1 MEGRKRAP
9 FTKLQLEVTL
19 KAHSSTKMRMNM
31 KKEHGKLVFI
41 KDLIEQVRIGIDTG
55 IKVDKVII
63 NFYYPG
69 FGIEQ
74 QKQVIKDLKK
84 MKAILNYRQDQDG
97 FIISKPAKN
106 ALLKYLSNL
115 EAEIIPRHA
124 DKPVTGKL
132 QFNEETGQILFGTMR
147 CQIPINTNQYF
158 LCRKMFSVPLGTPV
172 KEIDILDMID
182 WARDTK
188 RSVYDAMLAVNK
200 KAKQNLGIEKLLK
213 WNAGRVWVNHSK

>member
-1 MEGRKRAP
+1 MK
-9 FTKLQLEVTL
+9 
-19 KAHSSTKMRMNM
+19 M

-41 KDLIEQVRIGIDTG
+41 KDLIEQVRIGIDAG
-55 IKVDKVII
+55 IRVDKVIV

-69 FGIEQ
+69 FGMEQ

-106 ALLKYLSNL
+106 VLLKYLANM
-115 EAEIIPRHA
+115 EAEITPSHA

-132 QFNEETGQILFGTMR
+132 RFNEETGQILFGNIQ

-158 LCRKMFSVPLGTPV
+158 LCRKMFSTPLGTPV

-200 KAKQNLGIEKLLK
+200 KAKQNLGIEKLFK

>member
-1 MEGRKRAP
+1 
-9 FTKLQLEVTL
+9 
-19 KAHSSTKMRMNM
+19 M
-31 KKEHGKLVFI
+31 KKEHGKLLFI
-41 KDLIEQVRIGIDTG
+41 KDLIEQVRIGIDAG
-55 IKVDKVII
+55 IRVDKVII

-69 FGIEQ
+69 FGMEQ
-74 QKQVIKDLKK
+74 QKHVIKDLKK

-106 ALLKYLSNL
+106 VLLKYLADM
-115 EAEIIPRHA
+115 EAEVAPIHA

-132 QFNEETGQILFGTMR
+132 QFNDETGQILFGAMR

-188 RSVYDAMLAVNK
+188 RSVYDAMLALNR
-200 KAKQNLGIEKLLK
+200 KAKQNLNIEKLFK
-213 WNAGRVWVNHSK
+213 WNTGRVWVNHSR

>member
-1 MEGRKRAP
+1 MK
-9 FTKLQLEVTL
+9 
-19 KAHSSTKMRMNM
+19 M
-31 KKEHGKLVFI
+31 KKEHEKLVFI
-41 KDLIEQVRIGIDTG
+41 KDLIEQVRIGIDAG
-55 IKVDKVII
+55 IRVDKVIV

-69 FGIEQ
+69 FGMEQ

-84 MKAILNYRQDQDG
+84 MRAILNYRQDQDG

-106 ALLKYLSNL
+106 VLLKYLADM
-115 EAEIIPRHA
+115 EAEIAPVHA

-132 QFNEETGQILFGTMR
+132 RFNEETGQILFGNIQ

-158 LCRKMFSVPLGTPV
+158 LCRKMFSAPLGTPV

-200 KAKQNLGIEKLLK
+200 KAKQNLGIEKLFK